1 MYDDYVGAYGMMSGT
16 SMAAP
21 HMTGLTALV
30 QQYVQNELGV
40 TAKIPM
46 SNLTQQLLMS
56 TALPMKDENGVY
68 YTPRQ
73 QALALST

>member
-30 QQYVQNELGV
+30 QQDVQNEAGRHSQDPHEQFDP
-40 TAKIPM
+40 A
-46 SNLTQQLLMS
+46 
-56 TALPMKDENGVY
+56 AADEHRPSHEG
-68 YTPRQ
+68 
-73 QALALST
+73 